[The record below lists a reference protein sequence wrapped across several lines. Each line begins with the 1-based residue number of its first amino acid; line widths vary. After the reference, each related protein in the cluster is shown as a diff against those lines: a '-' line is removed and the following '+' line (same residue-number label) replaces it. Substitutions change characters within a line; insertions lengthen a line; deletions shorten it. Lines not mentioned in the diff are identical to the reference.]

1 MAPSIFWC
9 VLYLIFTKKQPKP
22 DQKPKKIEVFGVI
35 LSCFYEKNKG
45 CTTITTFREQIA
57 LGIQDRLVA
66 ENQASHRPTFLFESV
81 SQR

>member
-1 MAPSIFWC
+1 MGVFYT
-9 VLYLIFTKKQPKP
+9 LFKKKQPKP

-35 LSCFYEKNKG
+35 LSCFYKKNKG

-66 ENQASHRPTFLFESV
+66 ENQASHRSTFLFESV